1 MQDCHPLLTIGYG
14 SRSADEF
21 VAEVERSGADYL
33 VDVRS
38 APYSRY
44 KPEFSREALAER
56 LERAGIR
63 YVFMGCEL
71 GGRPDNRE
79 HYRPDGKVD
88 YERLRLDDGF
98 QDGVSSLEAG
108 WEAGHRIMLMCSE
121 GKPQDCHRAKLVAQ
135 ELTLAR
141 VPVAHIDERGDL
153 RSHREVMDSLT
164 DGQETLFGASAPV
177 AASRKHYRVA

>member
-1 MQDCHPLLTIGYG
+1 
-14 SRSADEF
+14 
-21 VAEVERSGADYL
+21 
-33 VDVRS
+33 
-38 APYSRY
+38 
-44 KPEFSREALAER
+44 
-56 LERAGIR
+56 
-63 YVFMGCEL
+63 
-71 GGRPDNRE
+71 
-79 HYRPDGKVD
+79 
-88 YERLRLDDGF
+88 
-98 QDGVSSLEAG
+98 
-108 WEAGHRIMLMCSE
+108 MLMCSE